1 MNYYLLG
8 VKLLVTKRE
17 CVQMS
22 SKLNGINHSALKLL
36 IEAEAI
42 TSTTAFANADQW
54 MLKIGFGDT
63 EKTVLAKNSG
73 KERIWRKLDT
83 LAKYLS
89 KLGIEKFEIN
99 MINYDPSQKT
109 LTRPDSAATLKQ
121 AHKAHKS
128 QQEQSVIEKDTE
140 SSTHDHVELSPEK
153 VKVNWEERR
162 ARILKQEDPR
172 VK

>member
-1 MNYYLLG
+1 MG
-8 VKLLVTKRE
+8 RDF
-17 CVQMS
+17 QMP
-22 SKLNGINHSALKLL
+22 SKSNGINHSALKLL
-36 IEAEAI
+36 IEAGAI
-42 TSTTAFANADQW
+42 SSTTAFAKADQW

-73 KERIWRKLDT
+73 KARIWRKLDT

-89 KLGIEKFEIN
+89 KLGITQFDIN
-99 MINYDPSQKT
+99 MIDFDPSKKT

-128 QQEQSVIEKDTE
+128 QQDQNTDLEENIEQAPPQTE
-140 SSTHDHVELSPEK
+140 HSPEV
-153 VKVNWEERR
+153 VKVSWEERR
-162 ARILKQEDPR
+162 ARILQQEDPR

>member
-1 MNYYLLG
+1 
-8 VKLLVTKRE
+8 
-17 CVQMS
+17 MS
-22 SKLNGINHSALKLL
+22 SKSNGINHGALKLL

-42 TSTTAFANADQW
+42 TSTTAFAEADQW
-54 MLKIGFGDT
+54 MLKIGFGGT

-73 KERIWRKLDT
+73 KARIWRKLDT

-89 KLGIEKFEIN
+89 QLGITTFEID
-99 MINYDPSQKT
+99 MIDYDPSQKT

-128 QQEQSVIEKDTE
+128 QQDNNLTRQDEIKKETAE
-140 SSTHDHVELSPEK
+140 IELSPEK
-153 VKVNWEERR
+153 IKVSWEERR
-162 ARILKQEDPR
+162 ARILQQEDPR

>member
-1 MNYYLLG
+1 MG
-8 VKLLVTKRE
+8 RDF
-17 CVQMS
+17 QMS
-22 SKLNGINHSALKLL
+22 SKSNGINHSTLKLL
-36 IEAEAI
+36 IEAGAI
-42 TSTTAFANADQW
+42 TSTTAFAEADQW

-73 KERIWRKLDT
+73 KARIWRKLDT

-89 KLGIEKFEIN
+89 ELGISKFEIN
-99 MINYDPSQKT
+99 MIDYDPSQKT
-109 LTRPDSAATLKQ
+109 LTRPDSAAILKQ

-128 QQEQSVIEKDTE
+128 QQDDIKQEIVQT
-140 SSTHDHVELSPEK
+140 ELSPEK

-162 ARILKQEDPR
+162 VRILQQEDPR